1 MDAQTTTAPDGPPP
15 RSLPHRMH
23 RPPKPARARGHQ
35 TGPAERAAIVGIAI
49 AAAVVAAFAPG
60 QPTRYVVADVVVR
73 AGVAA
78 LVTLA
83 ASRARRWTWLVLAGL
98 AAVVAGCHGPPRV
111 GERVRSARSAGA
123 RVGRNGSYDESPGD
137 VSVHVGRCV
146 VLVRP

>member
-1 MDAQTTTAPDGPPP
+1 MDAQTTTAPDAPPP

-23 RPPKPARARGHQ
+23 RPPKPARPRGHQ
-35 TGPAERAAIVGIAI
+35 TGPAERAAIVGVAV

-98 AAVVAGCHGPPRV
+98 AAVVAPDGLWLAVTAAGLVVAVVTTMFPRRRIYGCLLYTSPSPR
-111 GERVRSARSAGA
+111 
-123 RVGRNGSYDESPGD
+123 D
-137 VSVHVGRCV
+137 
-146 VLVRP
+146 